1 MDNVNVELY
10 ERLNCAVNTNAGK
23 MIIRHNKNITL
34 LEFISANMKIYAVA
48 ID

>member
-1 MDNVNVELY
+1 MDNMNVESY
-10 ERLNCAVNTNAGK
+10 ETLNCAVNAGK
-23 MIIRHNKNITL
+23 MIIRHNKNIIL